1 MRVDLYL
8 SRYGITVDVEGVMQ
22 EGIGELTPI
31 PPKYQVETIGGA
43 FMSFEVPKVMIE
55 DGVLRVGE

>member
-22 EGIGELTPI
+22 EGIEELTPI
-31 PPKYQVETIGGA
+31 PPKYQVKTTENA
-43 FMSFEVPKVMIE
+43 FMSFEVPKVVVE

>member
-22 EGIGELTPI
+22 EGIRELTPI
-31 PPKYQVETIGGA
+31 PSKYQVETIEGA

>member
-8 SRYGITVDVEGVMQ
+8 SRYGITVDVEGVIQ
-22 EGIGELTPI
+22 EGIRELTPI
-31 PPKYQVETIGGA
+31 PSKYQVETTENA

>member
-22 EGIGELTPI
+22 EGIRELTPI
-31 PPKYQVETIGGA
+31 PPKYQVETIEGA

-55 DGVLRVGE
+55 DGILRVGE